1 MRSETDLCILRTGQ
15 LFEADL
21 LCSTLDD
28 EGIPYYRR
36 LETSGGMEYAMP
48 ASPAPGPGVWF
59 TVWISG
65 SEQNRVEKI
74 LEHLRVEPKQDPGV
88 WDSRPTPGGRKL
100 LYGWFVVVLVFILF
114 STLRNCGAA
123 IDRLIG

>member
-21 LCSTLDD
+21 LCSTLDE

-59 TVWISG
+59 TVWIPR
-65 SEQNRVEKI
+65 SEQGRVEQI
-74 LEHLRVEPKQDPGV
+74 LEHLRVEPKQDPEV
-88 WDSRPTPGGRKL
+88 WDSRPRPRSRKL
-100 LYGWFVVVLVFILF
+100 LYGWSVLLLLLILF
-114 STLRNCGAA
+114 YILRHCGAA
-123 IDRLIG
+123 IDQLIG